1 MSSTRFGC
9 FFGFPPG
16 ALCAPPPFLFL
27 TGKEPNHKKLEVSC
41 EHERKEGY
49 TRRSILSSSLRNH
62 KRVQSRVKWA
72 ECIASPCI
80 KQGKTIHYKQTVC
93 FRFRSLAI
101 GPTSRGFFIASSLQ
115 PFRWKGNRI
124 LPLILRNDSYFRSSA
139 RTVHFFYLVILP
151 TTHPMT
157 TDRKWDF
164 PAAERIYSLCS
175 PHTIFLRC
183 FIGVMH
189 RLNRRTEKKPC
200 RLLSDRTL
208 ILSYQKFIAYRKVMS
223 YDLIPVLAEL
233 GLFLFNLI

>member
-1 MSSTRFGC
+1 MF
-9 FFGFPPG
+9 FVFGFPPG

-41 EHERKEGY
+41 EHERKERY

-80 KQGKTIHYKQTVC
+80 KQGKTIHHKQTVC

-124 LPLILRNDSYFRSSA
+124 LPLILRNDSYFRSST

-189 RLNRRTEKKPC
+189 RLNRRTEKVLPITFRQDFDFIILISKVHC
-200 RLLSDRTL
+200 LQESNELWHNSGSCGIRSFFIQFDLS
-208 ILSYQKFIAYRKVMS
+208 M
-223 YDLIPVLAEL
+223 
-233 GLFLFNLI
+233 